1 MPARK
6 TNTYSRLAASYSR
19 NSDNRPTPDSLW
31 EKARE
36 YFQWV
41 EDNPLK
47 EQKVFSSGKRLTVNR
62 LRAMTVTGFCVFAGI
77 DRDVYASFL
86 RDEAYGT
93 ATSRIADVIYTQKFE
108 AAAAGLL
115 ETSIVSRELGL
126 REQTDIT
133 SNGKNLHIEVIDKET
148 KSEIEKLREDAGMKN
163 EKL

>member
-1 MPARK
+1 MALRK
-6 TNTYSRLAASYSR
+6 TNTYSRLAASYTC
-19 NSDNRPTPDSLW
+19 NSGNQFTPGSLW

-47 EQKVFSSGKRLTVNR
+47 EEKVFSSGKRLSINR
-62 LRAMTVTGFCVFAGI
+62 IRAMTITGFCVFAGI
-77 DRDVYASFL
+77 DRSMYASFL
-86 RDEAYGT
+86 RDEAYSTVT
-93 ATSRIADVIYTQKFE
+93 ARIADVIYTQKFE

-133 SNGKNLHIEVIDKET
+133 TNGKNLHIEVIDKET
-148 KSEIEKLREDAGMKN
+148 KSEIEKLRGQ
-163 EKL
+163 

>member
-1 MPARK
+1 MPPRK
-6 TNTYSRLAASYSR
+6 TNTYSRLAASYT
-19 NSDNRPTPDSLW
+19 SDSDIRFTPASLW

-36 YFQWV
+36 YFQWS
-41 EDNPLK
+41 EENPLK

-62 LRAMTVTGFCVFAGI
+62 IRAMTITGFCVFAGI
-77 DRDVYASFL
+77 DRNTYASYL
-86 RDEAYGT
+86 RDEEYAVV
-93 ATSRIADVIYTQKFE
+93 TSRIADVIYTQKFE

-148 KSEIEKLREDAGMKN
+148 KSEIEKLRDSKS
-163 EKL
+163 